1 MIDRSLFINFFR
13 SIIRGYLIF
22 DIYIYEGFEGIYY
35 KSFVS
40 FEINLLPSYLI
51 IIIHSKLII
60 IPSSFILLFKEVAWS
75 VDEILLLSYYY

>member
-22 DIYIYEGFEGIYY
+22 DIYEGFEGIYY

-40 FEINLLPSYLI
+40 FETYHRINYHSFVILI
-51 IIIHSKLII
+51 LR
-60 IPSSFILLFKEVAWS
+60 
-75 VDEILLLSYYY
+75 

>member
-13 SIIRGYLIF
+13 SIIIRGYLIF

-40 FEINLLPSYLI
+40 FETY
-51 IIIHSKLII
+51 
-60 IPSSFILLFKEVAWS
+60 
-75 VDEILLLSYYY
+75 

>member
-40 FEINLLPSYLI
+40 FETYYHRINHHSFKINNNTFFIHLI
-51 IIIHSKLII
+51 I
-60 IPSSFILLFKEVAWS
+60 
-75 VDEILLLSYYY
+75 

>member
-22 DIYIYEGFEGIYY
+22 DIYIYIYEGFEGIYY

-40 FEINLLPSYLI
+40 FETYYHRINYHSFKINNNTFFIHLI
-51 IIIHSKLII
+51 I
-60 IPSSFILLFKEVAWS
+60 
-75 VDEILLLSYYY
+75 

>member
-22 DIYIYEGFEGIYY
+22 DIYEGFEGIYY

-40 FEINLLPSYLI
+40 FETYHRINYHSFKINNTFFIHLI
-51 IIIHSKLII
+51 I
-60 IPSSFILLFKEVAWS
+60 
-75 VDEILLLSYYY
+75 